1 MMLEE
6 RVRRIFGKSTHL
18 KLLLLFYNNPTYF
31 DNIEGLAKQLGK
43 SHVTTRK
50 VVNDLC
56 KVGILKDFYKV
67 RKGGV
72 KDRIVMLNK
81 SNPKAVF
88 NLLERVEE
96 VCAMEMERRSEEE
109 TAEEMIEKG
118 KERRSR
124 IVQELFKLYDRV
136 RELEGEL
143 EEEITEILKRLD
155 EDDFIVEFYGTTLEN
170 DGLEYWTQRGKE
182 IYVRVDG
189 SIVVRGRN
197 GTYIIGSKTKLL

>member
-6 RVRRIFGKSTHL
+6 RARRIFGKSTHL
-18 KLLLLFYNNPTYF
+18 KLLLLFYNDPTYF
-31 DNIEGLAKQLGK
+31 DNMEGWAKQLGK
-43 SHVTTRK
+43 SYVTTRK

-72 KDRIVMLNK
+72 RDRIVMLNK
-81 SNPKAVF
+81 SNPYTKALF
-88 NLLERVEE
+88 NLLKRME
-96 VCAMEMERRSEEE
+96 VCAMEMERRSGGE
-109 TAEEMIEKG
+109 TVEEMIEKG

-136 RELEGEL
+136 RELERAI

-155 EDDFIVEFYGTTLEN
+155 RDDYYLIHFVGTTLED
-170 DGLEYWTQRGKE
+170 DGLEWWTSGGKE
-182 IYVRVDG
+182 VCVRVDG
-189 SIVVRGRN
+189 SIEVRDRRGKPVLRV
-197 GTYIIGSKTKLL
+197 